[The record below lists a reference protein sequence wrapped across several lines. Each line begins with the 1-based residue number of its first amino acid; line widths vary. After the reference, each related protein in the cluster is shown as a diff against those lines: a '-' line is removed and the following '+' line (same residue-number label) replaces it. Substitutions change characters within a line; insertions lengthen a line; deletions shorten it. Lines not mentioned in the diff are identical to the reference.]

1 MGRMKDYYMTF
12 HDAHYNGEFMTEE
25 SFIENFDVFEAIVST
40 GDMVMWNSKTGRLE
54 EVGTSI
60 IEVLNDIYIT
70 DPSLYKWADPENLS
84 EELTV
89 FLKLKGVM

>member
-12 HDAHYNGEFMTEE
+12 HDMHHTEPMTEE
-25 SFIENFDVFEAIVST
+25 QFIENFDVFEAIVST

-54 EVGTSI
+54 EVGTTI

-70 DPSLYKWADPENLS
+70 NPAIYKWADPENLS

-89 FLKLKGVM
+89 FLKLKGML